1 MSSLQRTR
9 GNIQNPSRTLLYLQ
23 LIVQMQSQL
32 SDDDSSTNILK
43 KPDHILAFVKHALDT
58 DTGQSVSKAPRK
70 QQPRKGLGL
79 EDLRL
84 VDTAEDESDDEAD
97 SDDEDAPSSP
107 SPLRDED
114 MTATA
119 LNLLLAVLEGA
130 QICMNMELY

>member
-1 MSSLQRTR
+1 MDLNRY
-9 GNIQNPSRTLLYLQ
+9 TLTHHACIGQ
-23 LIVQMQSQL
+23 LL
-32 SDDDSSTNILK
+32 N
-43 KPDHILAFVKHALDT
+43 F
-58 DTGQSVSKAPRK
+58 
-70 QQPRKGLGL
+70 L